1 MPKPSLFRPE
11 AIEFQRDTLATGA
24 ALPVPPGAATLTWL
38 LVLMVCVAAGLVSVG
53 TYGRKETVRG
63 FLTPTIGV
71 AKIVP
76 PRPGLV
82 VNVAVTEG
90 QLVAA
95 GTPLLT
101 VQVGQTDDRG
111 GDVDETV
118 RKSLEHQRAG
128 LFDQI
133 SLEQTRSVMDRER
146 LEHRIEGLGRELQAL
161 LSQLASQRQR
171 SQVAED
177 QVTAIKDLVKDGY
190 VSVIEFKR
198 RQDNLLAQ
206 RQQEAALIRQIAEN
220 QGAATQQKDELR
232 QIDDTL
238 AGRIA
243 VLRGSIADIE
253 GRVAEIAGRRAYQ
266 MRAPVAGYVS
276 ALQARIGQVADTAI
290 PLLSIVP
297 AGSILQAELLVPARA
312 IGFVEPGQKVRLAY
326 DAFPFQRFGLHAGY
340 VTTVSR
346 NLLRPAEL
354 IAPIAVTEPSYR
366 VTVALHQQN
375 VTAFG
380 REFPL
385 GTDMVLKA
393 DIVFDR
399 RTLLEWLFEPLLSL
413 RGRWS

>member
-1 MPKPSLFRPE
+1 LPKFSLFRPE
-11 AIEFQRDTLATGA
+11 AIAFQRDTLASGA
-24 ALPVPPGAATLTWL
+24 ALPVPPGAASLTWL
-38 LVLMVCVAAGLVSVG
+38 LMLMVVAAAGLVSVG

-76 PRPGLV
+76 PRAGLI

-90 QLVAA
+90 QMVAA
-95 GTPLLT
+95 GAPLLT

-111 GDVDETV
+111 GDVDDTV
-118 RKSLEHQRAG
+118 RQSLGQQRAA
-128 LFDQI
+128 LIDQI
-133 SLEQTRSVMDRER
+133 ALEQTKSAADRQQ
-146 LEHRIEGLGRELQAL
+146 LEHRIEGLGLELQAL

-177 QVTAIKDLVKDGY
+177 QVTAIRDLVKDGY
-190 VSVIEFKR
+190 VSVVEFKR

-220 QGAATQQKDELR
+220 RGVATQQQDALR

-238 AGRIA
+238 AARIS

-253 GRVAEIAGRRAYQ
+253 GRVAEIVGRRAYQ
-266 MRAPVAGYVS
+266 LRAPIAGYIS
-276 ALQARIGQVADTAI
+276 SLQARVGQVTDTAI
-290 PLLSIVP
+290 PLLSVVP

-312 IGFVEPGQKVRLAY
+312 IGFVEPGQRVRLAY
-326 DAFPFQRFGLHAGY
+326 EAFPFQRFGLHAGY

-393 DIVFDR
+393 DIIFDR